1 LLDRSSIKCYDI
13 AMNKL
18 NTERRSQIVAALVE
32 GNSIRATARM
42 ADVSK
47 NTVIKL
53 LCELGM
59 ACEAFH
65 NEHARGI
72 ASKRVQCDEIWSF
85 CYAKEK
91 NLPRRLKGRKGY
103 GDVWTW
109 VALDADSKF
118 AVSWLLGDRNA
129 KTASAFMEDVAERLR
144 HRVQLT
150 TDGNNTYLEAVEGA
164 FGADVDYAMLV
175 KLYGETPEAEKRY
188 SPPQCTGCRRTA
200 ITGNP
205 DPRHVST
212 SFVERQNLTMRM
224 GMRRFTRLT
233 NAFSKK
239 FENLRAAVALHFV
252 YYNFCR
258 VHQSL
263 RMTPAMAA
271 GVADHLWEIKDI
283 VRLLDSN

>member
-1 LLDRSSIKCYDI
+1 
-13 AMNKL
+13 MNKL
-18 NTERRSQIVAALVE
+18 SNERRSQIVAALVE

-42 ADVSK
+42 AAVSK

-53 LCELGM
+53 LCELG
-59 ACEAFH
+59 ASCEAFH

-72 ASKRVQCDEIWSF
+72 DSKRVQCDEIWSF
-85 CYAKEK
+85 CYAKER
-91 NLPRRLKGRKGY
+91 NLPKRLKGRRGF

-118 AVSWLLGDRNA
+118 AVSWLLGDRDA
-129 KTASAFMEDVAERLR
+129 KTANAFMEDVAERLR

-150 TDGNNTYLEAVEGA
+150 SDGLNAYLEAVEGA

-175 KLYGETPEAEKRY
+175 KLYGETPESEKRY

-200 ITGNP
+200 VTGNP
-205 DPRHVST
+205 DPKHVST

-233 NAFSKK
+233 NGFSKK

-252 YYNFCR
+252 YYNFAR
-258 VHQSL
+258 VHQTL

-271 GVADHLWEIKDI
+271 GVADHLWEIRDI
-283 VRLLDSN
+283 VALLDSN